1 MRPRNVVVDR
11 VAEYAGDQP
20 ERGETMPERRS
31 VIRLRVDTRAPL
43 VAGNG
48 PLAKVPPLA
57 AFALV
62 LVMFGLAVW
71 LRGVVGAVLLGV
83 LGVGVLTLLA
93 VTWQALR
100 PAERELRVVVV
111 LVLAWVAFTLLR

>member
-1 MRPRNVVVDR
+1 MIRRR
-11 VAEYAGDQP
+11 VN
-20 ERGETMPERRS
+20 S
-31 VIRLRVDTRAPL
+31 RAPL

-57 AFALV
+57 AFVVV

-83 LGVGVLTLLA
+83 LGVGVLTLLT

-100 PAERELRVVVV
+100 PAERALRVLVV

>member
-1 MRPRNVVVDR
+1 
-11 VAEYAGDQP
+11 
-20 ERGETMPERRS
+20 MPERRS
-31 VIRLRVDTRAPL
+31 VIRRRVNSRAPL

-57 AFALV
+57 AFFVV

-71 LRGVVGAVLLGV
+71 LRGVVGAVLLGA
-83 LGVGVLTLLA
+83 LGVGVLALLA
-93 VTWQALR
+93 VTWQTLR
-100 PAERELRVVVV
+100 PAERVLRVFVV